1 MLARFAGCADDYCFL
16 YQSRTDFIRSFLRYL
31 SILRFLFYTLAV
43 WTRLFVGFSAKAS
56 VVFVEAN
63 PLNLKLPVDKSC
75 GSAYSEL
82 ACENLLA

>member
-16 YQSRTDFIRSFLRYL
+16 YQSKTDFIRSFLRYL

-43 WTRLFVGFSAKAS
+43 WTRLFIGFSAKAS
-56 VVFVEAN
+56 VVLVDAN
-63 PLNLKLPVDKSC
+63 PLKLPVDKSC

-82 ACENLLA
+82 ACDNLLA